1 MTNYFYYSQE
11 VCLCDLDELWDMSFV
26 LYKHMFVSFNCFIN
40 IMDKQY
46 EREEND
52 LILKII
58 KIHNALILFK
68 TPVSLHLLL

>member
-52 LILKII
+52 LI
-58 KIHNALILFK
+58 FK
-68 TPVSLHLLL
+68 K